1 MVAATISTLPAPGM
15 FAALRRGGGSR
26 STGDEE
32 EQNAEETQGSGQGF
46 RFHEVGVG
54 RPDCGSGSF
63 SWQRRGGDF
72 AVGLWTLSG

>member
-1 MVAATISTLPAPGM
+1 M
-15 FAALRRGGGSR
+15 FAGFGGGGSR

-32 EQNAEETQGSGQGF
+32 EQNAEETQGSGKGL

-63 SWQRRGGDF
+63 SWQRHGGDV
-72 AVGLWTLSG
+72 AVGLWTLSW